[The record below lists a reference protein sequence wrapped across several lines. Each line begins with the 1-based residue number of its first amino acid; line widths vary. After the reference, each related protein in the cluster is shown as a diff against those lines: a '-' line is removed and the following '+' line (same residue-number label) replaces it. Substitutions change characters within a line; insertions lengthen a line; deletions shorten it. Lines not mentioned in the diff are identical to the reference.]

1 MRPAAP
7 VAEQAQIAAQ
17 VPVEVAP
24 PTIAPAPRS
33 AGPLEVLPPDLASAA
48 ARPAPPPITRYAD
61 EGSLPMIEAAPRTH
75 RVAATPPAIDAPV
88 PHVAAA
94 PAAQAS
100 FDCSAATPGAEQLV
114 CSDPSLAAADR
125 RLARAYR
132 RAIEAGLPMDELRTE
147 QGDWL
152 VIREDAARHSPRAVQ
167 NIYEQRIQEL
177 NDMADDAG

>member
-1 MRPAAP
+1 MIEAEPRPRRVATATPPPAISAP
-7 VAEQAQIAAQ
+7 V
-17 VPVEVAP
+17 
-24 PTIAPAPRS
+24 PR
-33 AGPLEVLPPDLASAA
+33 V
-48 ARPAPPPITRYAD
+48 PAPP
-61 EGSLPMIEAAPRTH
+61 
-75 RVAATPPAIDAPV
+75 
-88 PHVAAA
+88 

-100 FDCSAATPGAEQLV
+100 FDCSAARPGAEQLV

-152 VIREDAARHSPRAVQ
+152 AIREDAARHSPRAVQ